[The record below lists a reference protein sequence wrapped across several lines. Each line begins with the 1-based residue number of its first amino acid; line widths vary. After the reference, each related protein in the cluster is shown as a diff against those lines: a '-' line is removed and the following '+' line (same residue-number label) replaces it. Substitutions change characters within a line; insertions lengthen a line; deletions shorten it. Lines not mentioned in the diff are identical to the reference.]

1 MQTENPRPPSAADG
15 TVRRAYIRS
24 VPAFWTTAAI
34 VLMGTL
40 LLCSQADPFSA
51 GLFFVPFA
59 FGPLAVTIGLALACR
74 STFAQ
79 VLLTVSSV
87 SYGAWF
93 AYICAQAFFV
103 NPDPQSPIAFL
114 FVGICAVPVLVVFW
128 VAAAVA
134 HWRKR
139 TRTAN

>member
-15 TVRRAYIRS
+15 TVRRAHIRS

-34 VLMGTL
+34 VLIGTL
-40 LLCSQADPFSA
+40 FLCSQADPFSA

-114 FVGICAVPVLVVFW
+114 FVGICAVPVLLVFW
-128 VAAAVA
+128 VAAMLA

-139 TRTAN
+139 KRSAN

>member
-1 MQTENPRPPSAADG
+1 MQTTPPSPPSAGDG
-15 TVRRAYIRS
+15 TVRRAHSRAGL
-24 VPAFWTTAAI
+24 AFWTTAAI

-40 LLCSQADPFSA
+40 LLCSHADPFSA

-87 SYGAWF
+87 LYGAWF
-93 AYICAQAFFV
+93 AYVYVQAFFV
-103 NPDPQSPIAFL
+103 HPDPQSPIAFL

-134 HWRKR
+134 HWPKR